1 MFWVSSLH
9 TASGADVS
17 LEPPVASDQVLEDL
31 RRRCAY
37 ALQVG
42 IRQVT
47 LLSGSQELL
56 GNCLVADVINESTA
70 QDLTV
75 VLQPVL
81 RAYRPQLR
89 AAWKSTGFVKLKRV
103 AFPPS
108 SGIDINML
116 PFTMGWKASLPAIY
130 HGYWPLIQACELPK
144 EEIGKVG
151 FLTIQESDVP
161 SGHAQRRPGLHL
173 ETPGVVMS
181 EGRVLLTTAEWGGGL
196 LGFEDKQRK
205 EVPQMRLV
213 DDLEEKEKE
222 PSSDSESEED
232 PIYGRTGIYVHTRFQ
247 GGIYT
252 ASTVENSTRLWNLRF
267 QEPAEISGPLGDLEH
282 LREVLGPGEVAKA
295 ETLYWMSDATPH
307 ESMPLLEDTHR
318 QYFRLVTSSVSLW
331 YSKHSTEN
339 PLVKPDEKVTRIIDT
354 DKFND
359 FAGRSDAFLRAGD
372 ELWDVRREHLGLGRE
387 QELLE
392 TRLGSLDEPSP

>member
-9 TASGADVS
+9 TASGTDVS

-37 ALQVG
+37 AVQVG

-56 GNCLVADVINESTA
+56 GNCLVADVINEATA

-81 RAYRPQLR
+81 RVYRPQLR

-108 SGIDINML
+108 SGIDINMM
-116 PFTMGWKASLPAIY
+116 PFRMGDKASLPAIY
-130 HGYWPLIQACELPK
+130 HGYWPLMEACGLPK

-151 FLTIQESDVP
+151 FLTIQESDVTA
-161 SGHAQRRPGLHL
+161 GHAQRRPGLHL

-181 EGRVLLTTAEWGGGL
+181 EGRVLLTTAKWGGGL
-196 LGFEDKQRK
+196 LGFEQKQRK
-205 EVPQMRLV
+205 EVPRMCLV
-213 DDLEEKEKE
+213 DDLEDAEKE

-232 PIYGRTGIYVHTRFQ
+232 PIYVHTRFQ

-267 QEPAEISGPLGDLEH
+267 EEPAEISGPLGDLEH

-339 PLVKPDEKVTRIIDT
+339 PLVKPDERVTRIIDT

-359 FAGRSDAFLRAGD
+359 AGGSDAFLRAGD
-372 ELWDVRREHLGLGRE
+372 ELWDVHRENLGECGE

-392 TRLGSLDEPSP
+392 TRLGSL